1 MRLGDKSRDGR
12 RKGAKASKWTTES
25 GHRAVCVPGKKQA
38 PVYWAQHDRDQGTA
52 AQINLKKGHHS
63 WMITLIVI

>member
-25 GHRAVCVPGKKQA
+25 GHRAVKKQA
-38 PVYWAQHDRDQGTA
+38 LVYWAQYDRDQGTT
-52 AQINLKKGHHS
+52 AQINLKKGDHS
-63 WMITLIVI
+63 